1 MDVGWSRLS
10 DMNVHEG
17 KLLGCSYNQNCVGVW
32 VVDLSVLLSPYP
44 IFNSFIPYSPP
55 THFRRYCQRTEPCN
69 TGDAAQSN
77 GQAEK
82 KSGSGRD
89 SVVLNDNNSK
99 TTIPGKLSVSQN
111 VDPLLKETK
120 SLGRLS
126 VTQNSDPSTKE
137 TKAVG
142 RSSTS
147 HSSDSKPLGRLSV
160 SQNSD
165 VAKESRTLSCML
177 LVFFFSI
184 YISAG

>member
-1 MDVGWSRLS
+1 MLIQSKLCRRVGCRSLGIALS
-10 DMNVHEG
+10 LPYFQFFYS
-17 KLLGCSYNQNCVGVW
+17 LL
-32 VVDLSVLLSPYP
+32 
-44 IFNSFIPYSPP
+44 PP
-55 THFRRYCQRTEPCN
+55 THFRIHCQRTEPCN

-77 GQAEK
+77 GQPEK